1 MGNHVLR
8 LVVSSIA
15 SVSLQLP
22 QKKLF
27 SFYFILLFPIRR
39 RVVVDKNNISNAMS
53 IIKESAMV
61 RIDSRF
67 YQISNQSLIHKST
80 TTTAAE

>member
-15 SVSLQLP
+15 SVSLQLQ

-39 RVVVDKNNISNAMS
+39 RVVVDKNNKSDAMS

-67 YQISNQSLIHKST
+67 YQISNQLLIHKST